1 MEALARHWNLEGNRF
16 VKRNSARG
24 SRYFPYKYDI
34 SGVRLFSRALDYFG
48 KLRCCEVGEH
58 STWRVLFQHCLC
70 PFRDSRFFENSSP
83 MNSQKRSFSRST
95 IVNVSAFVQN
105 ALDLGRLSLSTR
117 WSREISRNFVSLPM
131 ERFEWQIASTFGY
144 LKKHITVHRDAIRSS
159 VLKGFLNS
167 GVQRIFCTSR

>member
-24 SRYFPYKYDI
+24 SRHFPYKYDI
-34 SGVRLFSRALDYFG
+34 SGVRLFGRALDYFG

-58 STWRVLFQHCLC
+58 STCRVLFQHSLC
-70 PFRDSRFFENSSP
+70 PFRDTKFFENSSP
-83 MNSQKRSFSRST
+83 MNSQKRSSSRST
-95 IVNVSAFVQN
+95 IVNAFVQN
-105 ALDLGRLSLSTR
+105 ALDLGRSSLSTR
-117 WSREISRNFVSLPM
+117 SSREISRNFVSLSM

-159 VLKGFLNS
+159 MLKGFQNS
-167 GVQRIFCTSR
+167 AVQRILCTSR